1 MSEPKGKLQMTEQ
14 QKKRRSPAE
23 ILAAKQAEMQK
34 LAVRAAKDSE
44 HPAITRLQNA
54 LAELNVQLV
63 GHQRGFSKG
72 PQSFDMRIQSH
83 QKWIDEIQAAKNL
96 ADASI
101 VDIHIR
107 KQYLMREINSIARG
121 LAENKDVHILD
132 SYLDE
137 VIFEA
142 HRQSEAVRK
151 ATAEYNKAAGLRRA
165 GYQEQ
170 ESEAGA

>member
-1 MSEPKGKLQMTEQ
+1 MTEQ
-14 QKKRRSPAE
+14 QKKRRTPAQ
-23 ILAAKQAEMQK
+23 ILAAKQAEIQK
-34 LAVRAAKDSE
+34 LAVRAARDSE
-44 HPAITRLQNA
+44 HPAIARLQTA
-54 LAELNVQLV
+54 LAELNIELV

-72 PQSFDMRIQSH
+72 PQSFDQRIQAH

-121 LAENKDVHILD
+121 LAENKDVTILD

>member
-1 MSEPKGKLQMTEQ
+1 MTEQ
-14 QKKRRSPAE
+14 QKKRRTPAQ
-23 ILAAKQAEMQK
+23 ILAAKQAEIEK

-44 HPAITRLQNA
+44 HPAITRLQDA
-54 LAELNVQLV
+54 LAHLNIELV

-72 PQSFDMRIQSH
+72 PQSFDQRIQAH
-83 QKWIDEIQAAKNL
+83 EKWIDEIQAAKNL

-121 LAENKDVHILD
+121 LAENKDVTILD

-170 ESEAGA
+170 ENEAGA